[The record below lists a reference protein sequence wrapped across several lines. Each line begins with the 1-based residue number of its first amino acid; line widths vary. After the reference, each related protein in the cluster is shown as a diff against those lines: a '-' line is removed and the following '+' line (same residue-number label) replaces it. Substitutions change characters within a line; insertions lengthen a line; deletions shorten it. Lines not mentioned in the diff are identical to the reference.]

1 MNTDERYGVG
11 SGTQGTNTD
20 ALGFGGGSPS
30 TLLQIQ
36 NLGMGTAWTE
46 LNNLATAR
54 RNLTGGGS
62 PTAALAVGGEPPI
75 LTATEEWTIAH
86 AIKTVT
92 TS

>member
-1 MNTDERYGVG
+1 MNTDERYGLG

-30 TLLQIQ
+30 TTA
-36 NLGMGTAWTE
+36 NTESWNGSAWTE
-46 LNNLATAR
+46 LNNLSTAR

-75 LTATEEWTIAH
+75 LTATEEWTFTH
-86 AIKTVT
+86 ALKTVT

>member
-1 MNTDERYGVG
+1 MNTDERYGLG

-30 TLLQIQ
+30 TTV
-36 NLGMGTAWTE
+36 NTESWNGTAWTE
-46 LNNLATAR
+46 LNNLSTAR
-54 RNLTGGGS
+54 RNITGVGS

-86 AIKTVT
+86 ATKTVT